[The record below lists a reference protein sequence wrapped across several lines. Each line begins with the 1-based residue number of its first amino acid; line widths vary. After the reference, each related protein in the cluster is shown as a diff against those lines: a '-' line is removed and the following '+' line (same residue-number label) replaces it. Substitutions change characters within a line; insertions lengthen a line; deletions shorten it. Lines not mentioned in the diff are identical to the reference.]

1 MSFLYVF
8 LGGGLGSIC
17 RYGISLLMKHT
28 QLSFPLST
36 FTANAVSCIILGLLI
51 GLHLKQGIAD
61 QQRLLWMTGF
71 CGGFSTFSTFSAE
84 TFQLF
89 EKGQYQT
96 ALLYVGLSL
105 VICLGCIGLG
115 VWLAYRVGS

>member
-1 MSFLYVF
+1 MNFLFIF

-17 RYGISLLMKHT
+17 RYGISSLLKQY
-28 QLSFPLST
+28 QLHFPIATL
-36 FTANAVSCIILGLLI
+36 TANVISCIILGLLI
-51 GLHLKQGIAD
+51 GLSLKDGLSD

-89 EKGQYQT
+89 EKGHFT
-96 ALLYVGLSL
+96 TGLLYIGLSL
-105 VICLGCIGLG
+105 IVCLSCIGLG
-115 VWLAYRVGS
+115 MWLSQRL